1 MNYDVI
7 IGRDENQLKELGNK
21 GLIFLGRQYVK
32 MGQFSSLSN
41 NIMLDVATSHIIM
54 VVGKRGSGKS
64 YFLSVMSEEMSHLPE
79 EVSKNIAV
87 LIVDTMGIFWSMK
100 YPNIKQEDELIE
112 WNLKPKGLDVKV
124 YTPSGK
130 FKDYKDKDIPTDFS
144 FSIKPD
150 ELSANDWCNVFSL
163 GITDPIGV
171 LIERII
177 SDLNENYDLED
188 IINLI
193 KRDKKS
199 NLETKNAAENRF
211 EAAKSWG
218 IFDKKASEIKDIIK
232 GGQVS
237 ILDTSCYDDFNV
249 KALVT
254 GILCKKLLQER
265 MTERKK
271 EEMSRIQ
278 AGEHFLVKEEQDF
291 PMVWILLDEAHEFL
305 PKKGETPAT
314 DSLVQIL
321 REGRQPGISLVL
333 ATQQPGEIHKDVL
346 TQSDVVVSFR
356 LTAKTDIEALNS
368 MMQTYLTADIL
379 NYINNLPDI
388 KGAGIILDDT
398 SERIYSFKTRPKLSW
413 HGGDAPS
420 AVKVKKKILD
430 IGL

>member
-1 MNYDVI
+1 MDYDII
-7 IGRDENQLKELGNK
+7 IGRDDSQLRELGDK

-41 NIMLDVATSHIIM
+41 RIMLDVATSHIILIS
-54 VVGKRGSGKS
+54 GKKGSGKS
-64 YFLSVMSEEMSHLPE
+64 YSLSVMAEEMSSLPE
-79 EVSKNIAV
+79 DIRKNLAI
-87 LIVDTMGIFWSMK
+87 LMIDTMGIFWSMK
-100 YPNIKQEDELIE
+100 YPNSRQEDELRE
-112 WNLKPKGLDVKV
+112 WNLKPQGLNVNV
-124 YTPSGK
+124 YTPIGK
-130 FKDYKDKDIPTDFS
+130 FKDYKDKGIPTDFS
-144 FSIKPD
+144 FSIKPN

-163 GITDPIGV
+163 SINEPIGV

-177 SDLNENYDLED
+177 SDLDGNYGIDE
-188 IINLI
+188 IINAI
-193 KRDKKS
+193 KKDKKS
-199 NLETKNAAENRF
+199 NQEARNATENRF

-218 IFDKKASEIKDIIK
+218 IFNKSAGDIKEIIK

-278 AGEHFLVKEEQDF
+278 AGEHFLIKEEQDF
-291 PMVWILLDEAHEFL
+291 PMVWIFLDESHELL
-305 PKKGETPAT
+305 PKEGKTPAT
-314 DSLVQIL
+314 DALVQIL
-321 REGRQPGISLVL
+321 REGRQPGISLVM

-346 TQSDVVVSFR
+346 TQSDIVISYKV
-356 LTAKTDIEALNS
+356 TAKFDIEALNS
-368 MMQTYLTADIL
+368 IMQTYLTSDIL
-379 NYINNLPDI
+379 TYINNLPDI
-388 KGAGIILDDT
+388 KGAGIIMDDT
-398 SERIYSFKTRPKLSW
+398 SERIYPFKTRPKLSW

-420 AVKVKKKILD
+420 AVKIKKNILD

>member
-278 AGEHFLVKEEQDF
+278 AGENLLVNEKQDF
-291 PMVWILLDEAHEFL
+291 PMVWIFIDEAHELL
-305 PKKGETPAT
+305 PKKGTTPAT
-314 DSLVQIL
+314 DALVQIL

-346 TQSDVVVSFR
+346 TQSDIIISFK
-356 LTAKTDIEALNS
+356 LTARMDIEALNAI
-368 MMQTYLTADIL
+368 MQTYLTSDIL
-379 NYINNLPDI
+379 TYINNLPDI
-388 KGAGIILDDT
+388 KGAGIILDDN
-398 SERIYSFKTRPKLSW
+398 SERIYPFKTRPKLSW

-420 AVKVKKKILD
+420 AVKIKKKILD

>member
-356 LTAKTDIEALNS
+356 LTAITDIEFND
-368 MMQTYLTADIL
+368 AD
-379 NYINNLPDI
+379 LPDC
-388 KGAGIILDDT
+388 
-398 SERIYSFKTRPKLSW
+398 
-413 HGGDAPS
+413 
-420 AVKVKKKILD
+420 
-430 IGL
+430 